1 LFGFEN
7 VRYRLMVYSKVIR
20 SVAVI
25 GLLFW
30 TQVALAVA
38 DPQDLVMK
46 TTEKVLAEIQAKKQ
60 ELSNNPGKI
69 YPMVDEI
76 LLPRFDFK
84 LISRLTLGDSWKT
97 ATDAEKKAF
106 IKEFRELLVRTYATA
121 LLNYSGQEIE
131 YPPVNSQPNSKKV
144 KVRTRVKNAGAS
156 AVPIDYSLYMSKAKQ
171 EWKVYDITI
180 DGVSLVSTYRSNFGS
195 QIRRNKLA
203 GLIADLKQKNA
214 QGK

>member
-1 LFGFEN
+1 
-7 VRYRLMVYSKVIR
+7 MVYSKVIR
-20 SVAVI
+20 SVIVI
-25 GLLFW
+25 GILFW
-30 TQVALAVA
+30 TQMAFAVA
-38 DPQDLVMK
+38 DPQALVMK

-60 ELSNNPGKI
+60 ELSNNPSKI

-84 LISRLTLGDSWKT
+84 LISRLTLGDNWKT
-97 ATDAEKKAF
+97 ATDAEKEAF

>member
-1 LFGFEN
+1 
-7 VRYRLMVYSKVIR
+7 MVYSKVIR
-20 SVAVI
+20 SVVVI

-30 TQVALAVA
+30 TQMAFAVA
-38 DPQDLVMK
+38 DPQALVMK

-60 ELSNNPGKI
+60 DLSNNPAKI
-69 YPMVDEI
+69 YPLVDEI

-84 LISRLTLGDSWKT
+84 LISRLTLGDSWKV
-97 ATDAEKKAF
+97 ATDSEKKAF

-121 LLNYSGQEIE
+121 LLNYSGQQIE
-131 YPPVNSQPNSKKV
+131 YPPVNSKPDAKKV

-156 AVPIDYSLYMSKAKQ
+156 AVPIDYSLYLSKAKQ